1 MAWSCYRRCFRA
13 FGEDERMPPMSEILS
28 TARPTALRLAGFV
41 ALAGGGLLLGLGAL
55 LDWVVLSF
63 PAEIDPSG
71 ITAAPVRGV
80 DVWEGK
86 VVLGAA
92 IVILV
97 GTIATRL
104 VASTASRRP
113 IAIAIAVVGL
123 SAAGIAIVATVSA
136 DVRFVA
142 TDGLD
147 AYAEALADDLDLP
160 VEQVRQDLEEEFRD
174 TLEVDRGIGLWLT
187 SAGGIFAAVGGVITL
202 RWLRRGSEASPDPD
216 VWAGAG
222 AG

>member
-1 MAWSCYRRCFRA
+1 
-13 FGEDERMPPMSEILS
+13 MSEILS

-104 VASTASRRP
+104 VASTASRWP
-113 IAIAIAVVGL
+113 IAIA
-123 SAAGIAIVATVSA
+123 
-136 DVRFVA
+136 
-142 TDGLD
+142 
-147 AYAEALADDLDLP
+147 
-160 VEQVRQDLEEEFRD
+160 
-174 TLEVDRGIGLWLT
+174 DRGIGLWLT
-187 SAGGIFAAVGGVITL
+187 SAGGIFAAVGGVTL